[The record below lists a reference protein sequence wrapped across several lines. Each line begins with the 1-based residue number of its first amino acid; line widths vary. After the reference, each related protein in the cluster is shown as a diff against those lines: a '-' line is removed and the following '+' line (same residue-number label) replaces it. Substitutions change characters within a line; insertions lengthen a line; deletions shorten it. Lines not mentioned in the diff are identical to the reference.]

1 MNTEEQTTESDYGK
15 ERSWGYQEL
24 AILYFPHVK
33 PESASRQLARC
44 IGVIQELSSQL
55 AANGWKPGRK
65 LLTPKQAACIFRH
78 LGPPG
83 C

>member
-1 MNTEEQTTESDYGK
+1 MKTEEQTVGSDYGI
-15 ERSWGYQEL
+15 ERSWGYQDL
-24 AILYFPHVK
+24 AILYFPHIK
-33 PESASRQLARC
+33 PESATRQLGRW
-44 IGVIQELSSQL
+44 IGVSRELMSQL
-55 AANGWKPGRK
+55 TANGWKPGRK

>member
-1 MNTEEQTTESDYGK
+1 MKTEEQTAGSDYGK

-24 AILYFPHVK
+24 AILYFPHIK
-33 PESASRQLARC
+33 PDSATRQLGRW
-44 IGVIQELSSQL
+44 IGVSRELISQL
-55 AANGWKPGRK
+55 TANGWKPGRK